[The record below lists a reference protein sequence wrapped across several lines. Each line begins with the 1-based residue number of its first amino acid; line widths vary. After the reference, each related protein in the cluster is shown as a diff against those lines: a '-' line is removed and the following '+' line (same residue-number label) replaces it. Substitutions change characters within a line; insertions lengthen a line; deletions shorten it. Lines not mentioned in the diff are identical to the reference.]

1 MISREIFTRD
11 FILCFA
17 AQVAFASVSF
27 ILIPTLPIYLS
38 RLESAEIEI
47 GILIGAF
54 GISSLVLR
62 PIVGKALSKTG
73 EKKFMV
79 VGAIVSAL
87 TSVAYLIAPPFWPF
101 FIVRIFQGIGSAFFF
116 TAAIILISNITPQTH
131 RGQSIGYFFLSF
143 NISMVLAP
151 PFGIFLI
158 NHFGFTTLFLVC
170 VVLSLGSL
178 LISCRLKSSDV
189 KPMVDSSMKDSSFFA
204 PKAFPPIFV
213 YFLAHI
219 IWGALATFF
228 PLHAINHGVT
238 NPGLFFAAYAMVLIL
253 GRALGG
259 RILDTYQ
266 RDKVILPCLTAYI
279 LSMILLAYSTSLQMF
294 ILVAVIQATGHAFLM
309 PALVAYTIDLAGA
322 SRGASIGLLSAAGDL
337 GMVLGPTMMGIIL
350 RFSSFPTMFLCVA
363 LVGLMNFSYFYSS
376 MKNRKKAA
384 G

>member
-1 MISREIFTRD
+1 MITREIFTRD

-38 RLESAEIEI
+38 RLGSAEIEI

-62 PIVGKALSKTG
+62 PVVGKALSKSG

-87 TSVAYLIAPPFWPF
+87 TSMAYLIAPPFWPF
-101 FIVRIFQGIGSAFFF
+101 FIVRILQGIGSAFFF

-131 RGQSIGYFFLSF
+131 RGESLGYFFLSF

-170 VVLSLGSL
+170 VFLSLGSL
-178 LISCRLKSSDV
+178 LISCRLRSSEV
-189 KPMVDSSMKDSSFFA
+189 KPIVDSSIEDSSFFT

-279 LSMILLAYSTSLQMF
+279 LSMTLLAYSTSLQMF
-294 ILVAVIQATGHAFLM
+294 ILVAIIQATGHAFLM

-350 RFSSFPTMFLCVA
+350 RFSSFPAMFLCLA
-363 LVGLMNFSYFYSS
+363 LIGLMNFTYFYCS
-376 MKNRKKAA
+376 MKKRKKLA

>member
-1 MISREIFTRD
+1 VRKKGLWLLVPLS
-11 FILCFA
+11 
-17 AQVAFASVSF
+17 
-27 ILIPTLPIYLS
+27 LPLLLS
-38 RLESAEIEI
+38 
-47 GILIGAF
+47 
-54 GISSLVLR
+54 
-62 PIVGKALSKTG
+62 
-73 EKKFMV
+73 
-79 VGAIVSAL
+79 
-87 TSVAYLIAPPFWPF
+87 AYLIAPPFWPF
-101 FIVRIFQGIGSAFFF
+101 FIVRILQGIGSAFFF

-131 RGQSIGYFFLSF
+131 RGESLGYFFLSF

-178 LISCRLKSSDV
+178 LISCRLKSSDI
-189 KPMVDSSMKDSSFFA
+189 KPMVDSSIEDSSFFT

-266 RDKVILPCLTAYI
+266 RDRVILPCLTAYI
-279 LSMILLAYSTSLQMF
+279 IAMTLLAYSTSLQMF

-322 SRGASIGLLSAAGDL
+322 SRAYRIVKSD
-337 GMVLGPTMMGIIL
+337 
-350 RFSSFPTMFLCVA
+350 R
-363 LVGLMNFSYFYSS
+363 
-376 MKNRKKAA
+376 
-384 G
+384 

>member
-1 MISREIFTRD
+1 MITREIFTRD

-38 RLESAEIEI
+38 RLGSAEIEI

-54 GISSLVLR
+54 GISSLLLR
-62 PIVGKALSKTG
+62 PVVGKALSKSG

-87 TSVAYLIAPPFWPF
+87 TSMAYLIAPPFWPF
-101 FIVRIFQGIGSAFFF
+101 FIVRILQGIGSAFFF
-116 TAAIILISNITPQTH
+116 TATIILISNITPQTH
-131 RGQSIGYFFLSF
+131 RGESLGYFFLSF

-170 VVLSLGSL
+170 VFLSLGAL
-178 LISCRLKSSDV
+178 LISCRLRSSEV
-189 KPMVDSSMKDSSFFA
+189 KPIVDSSIEDSSFFT

-279 LSMILLAYSTSLQMF
+279 LSMTLLAYSTSLQMF
-294 ILVAVIQATGHAFLM
+294 ILVAIIQATGHAFLM
-309 PALVAYTIDLAGA
+309 PALVAYTIDHAGA

-350 RFSSFPTMFLCVA
+350 RFSSFPAMFLCLA
-363 LVGLMNFSYFYSS
+363 LIGLMNFTYFYFS
-376 MKNRKKAA
+376 MKKRKKLA

>member
-1 MISREIFTRD
+1 MITREIFTRD

-38 RLESAEIEI
+38 RLGSAEIEI

-62 PIVGKALSKTG
+62 PVVGKALSKSG
-73 EKKFMV
+73 EKRFMV

-101 FIVRIFQGIGSAFFF
+101 FIVRILQGIGSAFFF

-131 RGQSIGYFFLSF
+131 RGESLGYFFLSF

-178 LISCRLKSSDV
+178 LISCRLKSSDI
-189 KPMVDSSMKDSSFFA
+189 KPMVDSSIEDSSFFT

-238 NPGLFFAAYAMVLIL
+238 NPGFFFAAYAMVLIL

-266 RDKVILPCLTAYI
+266 RDRVILPCLTAYI
-279 LSMILLAYSTSLQMF
+279 IAMTLLAYSTSLQMF
-294 ILVAVIQATGHAFLM
+294 ILVAIIQATGHAFLM

-337 GMVLGPTMMGIIL
+337 GMVLGPTIMGIIL
-350 RFSSFPTMFLCVA
+350 RFSSFPAMFLCLA
-363 LVGLMNFSYFYSS
+363 LIGLMNFTYFYSS
-376 MKNRKKAA
+376 MKKRKKLA